1 MPAHRA
7 PPLAAPSAESRLAAA
22 HEFADRG
29 EYGLAEQACRQIL
42 AVAPLAPEPYFL
54 LAQLAQLRGDFAQ
67 AGGLLDKALYLVPG
81 SVAAHLEMAALCERA
96 DNLPRAQALR
106 RAALDIVR
114 RLPGDAVIEPYETT
128 AAEMTQWLAQ

>member
-1 MPAHRA
+1 M
-7 PPLAAPSAESRLAAA
+7 
-22 HEFADRG
+22 D
-29 EYGLAEQACRQIL
+29 GLNR
-42 AVAPLAPEPYFL
+42 
-54 LAQLAQLRGDFAQ
+54 
-67 AGGLLDKALYLVPG
+67 
-81 SVAAHLEMAALCERA
+81 EMAALCERA